1 METFEETVALEELAD
16 AEKDKEKEKSI
27 KVGALGFSHATSIAV
42 VFSYWKDFDLEN
54 ERSKL
59 DEQGLQIGENQE
71 ASLKNRRKL
80 AESTRDFKK
89 ASMED
94 KQKLFHTL
102 IKAFQEEV
110 DNLTK
115 RAKSGENAFL
125 AIYQKLY
132 EAPDPVPALASATD
146 LWSKVTELES
156 DNRKM
161 KHELEE
167 YRTEAAHL
175 RNQQAT
181 VRRLEERNRQLE
193 QQMEEKIKE
202 IVEMKQRTLAEEN
215 QKMLEVLKDREQSLQ
230 DQLRVAKETVQNMQR
245 LHDYGQSQLFEF
257 RAQSDEERA
266 AKQAELNLLTDEVE
280 RAQTRLLS
288 LEREK
293 EQLRSQLQVAHTPE
307 TQVHERQ
314 ETGSST
320 LEASLIEKEKK
331 ISELHAELNNLEM
344 QLSLQQDQHL
354 AELKRLNALV
364 IEKMSEIEELQKHLE
379 QRPTTK
385 QIEDLRKQVKI
396 LQAVGYNSIEAEDW
410 ELATTGEDMTKLEAL
425 LLDKNRKMEHELTQL
440 KVQLAERVNS
450 AEASQAKIKELE
462 MNIEQQQELITKLE
476 EDILTGYNSL
486 EKRANKADD
495 WDLTE
500 LGASDMAKCST
511 SNPDKGKQAV
521 RAVRV
526 SKVVSALMLIANTN
540 VSVPV
545 NLSNQVLSL
554 LGFVGKHPL
563 NVLVD
568 SGCST
573 NFVSTTLVSKLRLP
587 TQQSVEAFQVELA
600 DGSYLQC
607 NKKVQQLE
615 FQVEDYQG
623 QLGFSVMPLSHYDM
637 ILGQSWLFQ
646 YDPIISFR
654 DHSIRLFHRNQE
666 VELRGLFN
674 TQPITMV
681 FAMQVKRLVRKTDCT
696 TALVMLCEA
705 EDDTE
710 EYADDT
716 LLFLHYTPDV
726 LDMIRYALEMFC
738 VASGARI
745 NYDKSYGVLAG
756 LDVSREQQ
764 FSPVMQAIRRK
775 LCYWSTRHLSMA
787 GRALVAN
794 QVLLASAWYVASC
807 WTMHGGVML
816 QLRRLIRNFLFGG
829 SDGSFDTRPRGR
841 WSTCILPTSQGGLGI
856 IDLEIRRRALL
867 TKVIVRGLFPGNE
880 PWTMLLQSALATTIT
895 PTYGLR
901 DGHSGLQE

>member
-1 METFEETVALEELAD
+1 METFEETVALEGLAD
-16 AEKDKEKEKSI
+16 AEKDKEKEKTI
-27 KVGALGFSHATSIAV
+27 KVGALGFSPATSIAV

-89 ASMED
+89 ASTED

-115 RAKSGENAFL
+115 RAKYGENAFL

-146 LWSKVTELES
+146 LSSKVTELES

-257 RAQSDEERA
+257 RAQSEEERA

-293 EQLRSQLQVAHTPE
+293 EQLRSQLQVAHIPE

-320 LEASLIEKEKK
+320 LEASLLEKENK

-396 LQAVGYNSIEAEDW
+396 MQAVGYNSIEAEDW

-450 AEASQAKIKELE
+450 AEASQAKVKELE

-500 LGASDMAKCST
+500 LGASDM
-511 SNPDKGKQAV
+511 
-521 RAVRV
+521 
-526 SKVVSALMLIANTN
+526 SKV
-540 VSVPV
+540 
-545 NLSNQVLSL
+545 
-554 LGFVGKHPL
+554 
-563 NVLVD
+563 
-568 SGCST
+568 
-573 NFVSTTLVSKLRLP
+573 
-587 TQQSVEAFQVELA
+587 
-600 DGSYLQC
+600 
-607 NKKVQQLE
+607 
-615 FQVEDYQG
+615 
-623 QLGFSVMPLSHYDM
+623 
-637 ILGQSWLFQ
+637 
-646 YDPIISFR
+646 
-654 DHSIRLFHRNQE
+654 
-666 VELRGLFN
+666 
-674 TQPITMV
+674 
-681 FAMQVKRLVRKTDCT
+681 
-696 TALVMLCEA
+696 
-705 EDDTE
+705 
-710 EYADDT
+710 
-716 LLFLHYTPDV
+716 
-726 LDMIRYALEMFC
+726 
-738 VASGARI
+738 
-745 NYDKSYGVLAG
+745 
-756 LDVSREQQ
+756 
-764 FSPVMQAIRRK
+764 
-775 LCYWSTRHLSMA
+775 
-787 GRALVAN
+787 
-794 QVLLASAWYVASC
+794 
-807 WTMHGGVML
+807 
-816 QLRRLIRNFLFGG
+816 
-829 SDGSFDTRPRGR
+829 
-841 WSTCILPTSQGGLGI
+841 
-856 IDLEIRRRALL
+856 
-867 TKVIVRGLFPGNE
+867 
-880 PWTMLLQSALATTIT
+880 
-895 PTYGLR
+895 
-901 DGHSGLQE
+901 